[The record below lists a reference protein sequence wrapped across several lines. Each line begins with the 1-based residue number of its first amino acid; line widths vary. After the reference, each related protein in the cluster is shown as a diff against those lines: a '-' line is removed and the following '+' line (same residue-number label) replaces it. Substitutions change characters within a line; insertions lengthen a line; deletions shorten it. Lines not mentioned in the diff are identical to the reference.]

1 MLPAIGEGQVG
12 SQIDVEKGDQDN
24 DGSHHPALPK
34 RRLRMAVV
42 RIEVEDT
49 GVGLRPADMEE

>member
-12 SQIDVEKGDQDN
+12 SQIDVEKGDQDG
-24 DGSHHPALPK
+24 DGSHHPTLLK

>member
-24 DGSHHPALPK
+24 DGSHHSSLPK